1 MIIPLARADGST
13 TPDERFYQSYQRML
27 NKALG
32 IKPKSRDEL
41 PLALQY
47 EVDKYNIA
55 EIFIRGRVAQGKKYK
70 QIFQDTKQT
79 LENYSQLSFIGER
92 FPMLGYEH

>member
-1 MIIPLARADGST
+1 
-13 TPDERFYQSYQRML
+13 ML

-47 EVDKYNIA
+47 EVDKCHVIA
-55 EIFIRGRVAQGKKYK
+55 EIFIRWRVAQGKKYK